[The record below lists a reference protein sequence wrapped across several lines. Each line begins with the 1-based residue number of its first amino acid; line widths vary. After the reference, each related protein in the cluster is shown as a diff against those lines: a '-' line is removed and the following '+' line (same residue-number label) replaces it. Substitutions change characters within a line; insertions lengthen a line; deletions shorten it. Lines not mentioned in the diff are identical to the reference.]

1 MLMCYGK
8 TNRPKLGFRNTSEIV
23 VTRWRNE
30 HEIFDVFTEIL
41 VSYVLKLTQNEDKQ
55 SCYRQIQLLI
65 L

>member
-1 MLMCYGK
+1 MVMFYGK
-8 TNRPKLGFRNTSEIV
+8 SNRPKLGFRNTSEIA

-30 HEIFDVFTEIL
+30 HEIFDVFTDIL